1 MIYLSY
7 LIVLYSV
14 LLSDAGVMNEN
25 FMNVL
30 LDGIEQ
36 YHEDPDTE
44 QLAEL
49 YLAIVLAFNL
59 QYTTLPP
66 SAANP
71 PKSCETADGDSEDK
85 SQSNGDVEGNKESSK
100 TAMGADSE
108 NIIIKLLSKR
118 ENTKYFTEKLLL
130 LFNREGLCDRLGFIF
145 FLYSSIHWS
154 LS

>member
-1 MIYLSY
+1 
-7 LIVLYSV
+7 
-14 LLSDAGVMNEN
+14 MNEN

-71 PKSCETADGDSEDK
+71 PKSCEAPEEGEGEVK
-85 SQSNGDVEGNKESSK
+85 SQSNGDLEENKDSSK

-130 LFNREGLCDRLGFIF
+130 LFNREGMCGRFDIF
-145 FLYSSIHWS
+145 FTSDF
-154 LS
+154 